1 MIESKAKGEMMK
13 RMIVHCGPDS
23 TQMALLEDG
32 RLVEYAAESSQ
43 RRGLV
48 GSFFKG
54 KVVNVVPGM
63 QAAFVDI
70 GQKKNAFLYIDDLL
84 HPHLERQPRQKPAI
98 TSLLKAGQELIVQVV
113 KDALGNKGAR
123 VTTHYSLPGR
133 WLVYMPTAGY
143 VAVSK
148 KIGHEDERS
157 RLRTIGE
164 ELRTEDEGLILRTVA
179 ENAEPASI
187 AEDLGM
193 LRDRWNH
200 IQATAKKIG
209 APSLLH
215 HDLGMVQRLMR
226 DIYSPETDELIMDC
240 PEQLEQT
247 NEFLG
252 MMLPGKFPKLTVY
265 EGGDGLFEHYGIRQ
279 QLEKDFQRKIWLPGG
294 GYIVWDNTE
303 AMTVIDVNTGR
314 FTGGQTLEETV
325 FQTNMEAAQEIA
337 RLVRLRDAG
346 GIIIVDFIDMDREE
360 HQGAVLDMLESSLD
374 GDRTQHH
381 VLGWTKL
388 GLLEM
393 TRKRVR
399 EESVLLQN
407 D

>member
-1 MIESKAKGEMMK
+1 MK

-157 RLRTIGE
+157 RLRAIGE

-187 AEDLGM
+187 AEDLGL

-200 IQATAKKIG
+200 IKDTAKKIG

-240 PEQLEQT
+240 PEQLEQA

-252 MMLPGKFPKLTVY
+252 TMLPGKFPKLTVY
-265 EGGDGLFEHYGIRQ
+265 EGEDGLFEHYGIRQ

-325 FQTNMEAAQEIA
+325 FQTNMEAAREIA

-360 HQGAVLDMLESSLD
+360 HQSEVLDMLESSLD

-399 EESVLLQN
+399 EESVLLLT

>member
-1 MIESKAKGEMMK
+1 MMK

-98 TSLLKAGQELIVQVV
+98 SSLLKAGQELIVQVV

-133 WLVYMPTAGY
+133 WLVYMPSAGY

-148 KIGHEDERS
+148 KVGYEDERA
-157 RLRTIGE
+157 RLKTIGE
-164 ELRTEDEGLILRTVA
+164 ELRTEEEGLILRTVA
-179 ENAEPASI
+179 ENAEPNSI
-187 AEDLGM
+187 AEDLNM
-193 LRDRWNH
+193 LRDRWSH
-200 IQATAKKIG
+200 IQATAEEMG

-226 DIYSPETDELIMDC
+226 DIYTPETDELIMDC

-252 MMLPGKFPKLTVY
+252 TMLPGRSPKITVY
-265 EGGDGLFEHYGIRQ
+265 EGEVGLFEHYGIRQ

-325 FQTNMEAAQEIA
+325 FQTNMEAAREIA

-346 GIIIVDFIDMDREE
+346 GIIIIDFIDMDREE
-360 HQGAVLDMLESSLD
+360 HQSEVLDMLESSLD

-399 EESVLLQN
+399 EESVLQLN

>member
-1 MIESKAKGEMMK
+1 MK

-98 TSLLKAGQELIVQVV
+98 SSLLKAGQELIVQVV

-133 WLVYMPTAGY
+133 WLVYMPSAGY

-148 KIGHEDERS
+148 KIGHEDERT
-157 RLRTIGE
+157 RLKTIGE
-164 ELRTEDEGLILRTVA
+164 ELRTEEEGLILRTVA
-179 ENAEPASI
+179 ENAEPNSI
-187 AEDLGM
+187 AEDLNM
-193 LRDRWNH
+193 LRDRWSH
-200 IQATAKKIG
+200 IQATAEEMS
-209 APSLLH
+209 APSPLH

-247 NEFLG
+247 SAFLG
-252 MMLPGKFPKLTVY
+252 TMLPGRSPKITVY
-265 EGGDGLFEHYGIRQ
+265 EGEVGLFEHYGIRQ

-325 FQTNMEAAQEIA
+325 FQTNMEAAREIA

-346 GIIIVDFIDMDREE
+346 GIIIIDFIDMDREE
-360 HQGAVLDMLESSLD
+360 HQSEVLDMLESSLD

-399 EESVLLQN
+399 KKVYCN
-407 D
+407 